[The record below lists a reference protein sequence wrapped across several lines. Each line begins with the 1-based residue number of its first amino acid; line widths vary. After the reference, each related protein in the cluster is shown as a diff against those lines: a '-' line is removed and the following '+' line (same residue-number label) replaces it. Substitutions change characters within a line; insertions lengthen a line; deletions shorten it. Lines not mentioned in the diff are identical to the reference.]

1 MGRDLWPN
9 VIEENLVFTKVAE
22 LVQREYDS
30 CGGRLRPYG
39 DYTDYVLKF
48 LTDLEYDELERVRM
62 EAQCGMLMT
71 GIQMQV
77 KGFEPT
83 ENDDIVS
90 LSKKIADY
98 LISEAITDEKNLYD
112 FDINILEYPDA
123 PLKRTE
129 NKQ

>member
-1 MGRDLWPN
+1 MSRELWPK

-48 LTDLEYDELERVRM
+48 LTDLEYDELEKVRM
-62 EAQCGMLMT
+62 EVQCGMLMT

-77 KGFEPT
+77 QSFEPT

-129 NKQ
+129 NK